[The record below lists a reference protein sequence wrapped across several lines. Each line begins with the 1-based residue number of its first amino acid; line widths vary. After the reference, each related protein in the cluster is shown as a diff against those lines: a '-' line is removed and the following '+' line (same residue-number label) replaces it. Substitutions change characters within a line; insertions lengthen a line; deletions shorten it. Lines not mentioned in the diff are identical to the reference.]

1 MASAKNKNNNND
13 IVFLPLGGVGEIG
26 MNLGLYGYGPE
37 DDRTWLIVD
46 CGVSFAGPE
55 LPGIDVVVP
64 DIKFL
69 EDEVDNIAGMVITH
83 AHEDHYGGI
92 LHLWP
97 FLKVPVY
104 ATAFTAGLL
113 AAKTESEP
121 GAEEVPVTVVKQGER
136 HKIGPFDVEFV
147 AMAHSIPEPCA
158 LAIRTPAGMV
168 LHTGDWKIDRTPGVG
183 LPIDLDR
190 LAELGREGV
199 MALVCD
205 STNAIRDGV
214 SPSEADVAVELRK
227 VMAKASK
234 RIAVTTFASNVA
246 RIRAIAEAAAANDR
260 DMVIVGRSMHRVIE
274 VAGELGY
281 LDGLKPFHDEEAYG
295 YLPRE
300 KTVLLCTGSQGEARA
315 ALARIAAGDHRNIA
329 LSKGDM
335 VIFSSRT
342 IPGNEKAVGEV
353 LNNLADKDVDIVTDR
368 DALVHVSGHPRR
380 GELEQLYKLLQ
391 PKVVLPVHGEPL
403 HLAAQAAFAKGL
415 GVPEVVRGKN
425 GDIIRLSAGRAG
437 IIDEAPSGIL
447 VKDGDILDDP
457 EVTGVKERRKLSF
470 AGAAVIALVVNRA
483 GELLDDPNVVLL
495 GLPDT
500 DDEGDPMEDIVIKA
514 VRGAVTSIPKSRRK
528 DKDLVAEAAR
538 RAARSEIQNVWGKK
552 TLCKVMV
559 TQL

>member
-1 MASAKNKNNNND
+1 MASAKDKEND

-26 MNLGLYGYGPE
+26 MNLGLYGFGPE
-37 DDRTWLIVD
+37 GNRKWLIVD

-55 LPGIDVVVP
+55 LPGIDLVMP

-69 EDEVDNIAGMVITH
+69 EDEVNNIAGMVITH
-83 AHEDHYGGI
+83 AHEDHYGAI

-121 GAEEVPVTVVKQGER
+121 GAEEVPVTVVRQGER
-136 HKIGPFDVEFV
+136 HTIGPFDVEFV

-158 LAIRTPAGMV
+158 LAIRTPAGLV
-168 LHTGDWKIDRTPGVG
+168 LHTGDWKIDLSPGIG
-183 LPIDLDR
+183 QPIDLDR

-205 STNAIRDGV
+205 STNAVRDGV
-214 SPSEADVAVELRK
+214 SPSEADVAAELTK
-227 VMAKASK
+227 VIGRAKH
-234 RIAVTTFASNVA
+234 RVAVTTFASNVA
-246 RIRAIAEAAAANDR
+246 RIRAIARAAAANER
-260 DMVIVGRSMHRVIE
+260 DVVVVGRSMHRAIE
-274 VAGELGY
+274 VANELEY
-281 LDGLKPFHDEEAYG
+281 MDDLPAFHDEEAYG
-295 YLPRE
+295 YLPRD
-300 KTVLLCTGSQGEARA
+300 KVVLLCTGSQGENRA

-329 LSKGDM
+329 LAQGDM

-342 IPGNEKAVGEV
+342 IPGNEKEVGAV
-353 LNNLADKDVDIVTDR
+353 LNNLADKDVKIVTDK

-380 GELEQLYKLLQ
+380 GELEQLYKLVQ

-403 HLAAQAAFAKGL
+403 HLAAHAAFAKEQ
-415 GVPEVVRGKN
+415 GVPEVIRGKN
-425 GDIIRLSAGRAG
+425 GDVIRLVAGRAA
-437 IIDEAPSGIL
+437 IIDEAPFGIL
-447 VKDGDILDDP
+447 VKDGRILDDP

-470 AGAAVIALVVNRA
+470 AGAAIITLVVNRS
-483 GELLDDPNVVLL
+483 GELLDEPNAVLL

-500 DDEGDPMEDIVIKA
+500 DDDGEPMEDIVRKA
-514 VRGAVTSIPKSRRK
+514 VIGAVTSIPKARRK
-528 DKDLVAEAAR
+528 DKDLIAEAAR
-538 RAARSEIQNVWGKK
+538 RAARSEILDVWGKK
-552 TLCKVMV
+552 TLCKVVV

>member
-1 MASAKNKNNNND
+1 MASATENKND

-37 DDRTWLIVD
+37 ENRTWLIVD

-55 LPGIDVVVP
+55 LPGIDVIVP

-158 LAIRTPAGMV
+158 LAIRTPAGLV
-168 LHTGDWKIDRTPGVG
+168 LHTGDWKIDPTPGVG
-183 LPIDLDR
+183 LPIDMDR

-205 STNAIRDGV
+205 STNAVRDGV
-214 SPSEADVAVELRK
+214 SPSEADVAKELKK
-227 VMAKASK
+227 VMGAASH

-260 DMVIVGRSMHRVIE
+260 DVVVVGRSMHRVID

-281 LDGLKPFHDEEAYG
+281 LEGLKPFHDEEAFG

-300 KTVLLCTGSQGEARA
+300 KAVLLCTGSQGESRA
-315 ALARIAAGDHRNIA
+315 ALARIASGDHRHIA
-329 LSKGDM
+329 LTKRDM

-353 LNNLADKDVDIVTDR
+353 MNNLADNDVTIITDR

-380 GELEQLYKLLQ
+380 GELEQLYKLIK

-403 HLAAQAAFAKGL
+403 HLAAHAAFAKEQ

-425 GDIIRLSAGRAG
+425 GDIICLTAGKSG
-437 IIDEAPSGIL
+437 VVDEAPSGIL
-447 VKDGDILDDP
+447 VKDGAILDDP
-457 EVTGVKERRKLSF
+457 EVTGVKERRKLSY
-470 AGAAVIALVVNRA
+470 AGAAVVALVVNRS
-483 GELLDDPNVVLL
+483 GDLLSDPDITLL

-500 DDEGDPMEDIVIKA
+500 DDDGEPMEDIVIKA
-514 VRGAVTSIPKSRRK
+514 VVGAVTSIPKGRRK

-538 RAARSEIQNVWGKK
+538 RAARSEILDVWGKK

-559 TQL
+559 TQI

>member
-1 MASAKNKNNNND
+1 MASANKNKNE

-37 DDRTWLIVD
+37 ENRTWLIVD
-46 CGVSFAGPE
+46 CGVSFAGPD
-55 LPGIDVVVP
+55 LPGIDVILP

-113 AAKTESEP
+113 AAKAESEP
-121 GAEEVPVTVVKQGER
+121 GAEEVPVTIVKQGER
-136 HKIGPFDVEFV
+136 HEIGPFDVEFV

-158 LAIRTPAGMV
+158 LAIRTPAGLV
-168 LHTGDWKIDRTPGVG
+168 LHTGDWKIDPTPGVG

-190 LAELGREGV
+190 LAEIGREGV

-205 STNAIRDGV
+205 STNAVRDGI
-214 SPSEADVAVELRK
+214 SPSERDVAAELKK
-227 VMAKASK
+227 VIAGAKQ
-234 RIAVTTFASNVA
+234 RVAVTTFASNVA
-246 RIRAIAEAAAANDR
+246 RIRAVAEAAAANGR
-260 DMVIVGRSMHRVIE
+260 DVVIVGRSMHRVIA
-274 VAGELGY
+274 VASELGY
-281 LDGLKPFHDEEAYG
+281 MDDLPQFHDEEAFG
-295 YLPRE
+295 YLPRN
-300 KTVLLCTGSQGEARA
+300 KTVLLCTGSQGESRA
-315 ALARIAAGDHRNIA
+315 ALARIAAGDHRNVA
-329 LSKGDM
+329 LSRDDT

-342 IPGNEKAVGEV
+342 IPGNEKAVAEV
-353 LNNLADKDVDIVTDR
+353 LNNLADNDIKIVTDK

-380 GELEQLYKLLQ
+380 GELEQLYKVLN

-403 HLAAQAAFAKGL
+403 HLAAHAAFAKEQ

-425 GDIIRLSAGRAG
+425 GDIIRLNEGRAAV
-437 IIDEAPSGIL
+437 IDEAPSGIL
-447 VKDGDILDDP
+447 VKDGRVLDDP

-470 AGAAVIALVVNRA
+470 AGAAIVSLVVNRA
-483 GELLDDPNVVLL
+483 GDLLSDPDVALL

-500 DDEGDPMEDIVIKA
+500 DDDGEPMEDIVIKA
-514 VRGAVTSIPKSRRK
+514 IVGAVTSIPKARRK
-528 DKDLVAEAAR
+528 DKDLVGEAAR
-538 RAARSEIQNVWGKK
+538 RAARSEILEVWGKK

>member
-1 MASAKNKNNNND
+1 MASANKNKNE

-37 DDRTWLIVD
+37 HDRTWLIVD
-46 CGVSFAGPE
+46 CGVSFAGPD
-55 LPGIDVVVP
+55 LPGIDVVLP

-113 AAKTESEP
+113 AAKAESEP
-121 GAEEVPVTVVKQGER
+121 GAEEVPVTIVKQGER
-136 HKIGPFDVEFV
+136 HEIGPFDVEFV

-158 LAIRTPAGMV
+158 LAIRTPAGLV
-168 LHTGDWKIDRTPGVG
+168 LHTGDWKIDPTPGVG

-190 LAELGREGV
+190 LAEIGREGV

-205 STNAIRDGV
+205 STNAVRDGI
-214 SPSEADVAVELRK
+214 SPSERDVAAELKK
-227 VMAKASK
+227 VIAGAKQ
-234 RIAVTTFASNVA
+234 RVAVTTFASNVA
-246 RIRAIAEAAAANDR
+246 RIRAVAEAAAANGR
-260 DMVIVGRSMHRVIE
+260 DVVIVGRSMHRVIA
-274 VAGELGY
+274 VASELGY
-281 LDGLKPFHDEEAYG
+281 MDGLPQFHDEEAFG
-295 YLPRE
+295 YLPRN
-300 KTVLLCTGSQGEARA
+300 KTVLLCTGSQGESRA
-315 ALARIAAGDHRNIA
+315 ALARIAAGDHRNVA
-329 LSKGDM
+329 LSRDDT

-342 IPGNEKAVGEV
+342 IPGNEKAVAEV
-353 LNNLADKDVDIVTDR
+353 LNNLADNDINIVTDK

-380 GELEQLYKLLQ
+380 GELEQLYKVLN

-403 HLAAQAAFAKGL
+403 HLAAHAAFAKEQ

-425 GDIIRLSAGRAG
+425 GDIIRLNEGRAAV
-437 IIDEAPSGIL
+437 IDEAPSGIL
-447 VKDGDILDDP
+447 VKDGSVLDDP

-470 AGAAVIALVVNRA
+470 AGAAIVALVVNRA
-483 GELLDDPNVVLL
+483 GDLLSDPDVALM

-500 DDEGDPMEDIVIKA
+500 DDDGEPMEDIVIKA
-514 VRGAVTSIPKSRRK
+514 VIGAVTSIPKARRK
-528 DKDLVAEAAR
+528 DKDLVGEAAR
-538 RAARSEIQNVWGKK
+538 RAARSEILDVWGKK

>member
-1 MASAKNKNNNND
+1 MASANKNKNE

-37 DDRTWLIVD
+37 HDRTWLIVD
-46 CGVSFAGPE
+46 CGVSFAGPD
-55 LPGIDVVVP
+55 LPGIDVILP

-113 AAKTESEP
+113 AAKAESEP
-121 GAEEVPVTVVKQGER
+121 GAEEVPVTIVKQGER
-136 HKIGPFDVEFV
+136 HEIGPFDVEFV

-158 LAIRTPAGMV
+158 LAIRTPAGLV
-168 LHTGDWKIDRTPGVG
+168 LHTGDWKIDPTPGVG

-190 LAELGREGV
+190 LAEIGREGV

-205 STNAIRDGV
+205 STNAVRDGI
-214 SPSEADVAVELRK
+214 SPSERDVAAELKK
-227 VMAKASK
+227 VIAGAKQ
-234 RIAVTTFASNVA
+234 RVAVTTFASNVA
-246 RIRAIAEAAAANDR
+246 RIRAVAEAAAANGR
-260 DMVIVGRSMHRVIE
+260 DVVIVGRSMHRVIA
-274 VAGELGY
+274 VASELGY
-281 LDGLKPFHDEEAYG
+281 MDGLPQFHDEEAFG
-295 YLPRE
+295 YLPRN
-300 KTVLLCTGSQGEARA
+300 KTVLLCTGSQGESRA
-315 ALARIAAGDHRNIA
+315 ALARIAAGDHRNVA
-329 LSKGDM
+329 LSRDDT

-342 IPGNEKAVGEV
+342 IPGNEKAVAEV
-353 LNNLADKDVDIVTDR
+353 LNNLADNDINIVTDK

-380 GELEQLYKLLQ
+380 GELEQLYKVLN

-403 HLAAQAAFAKGL
+403 HLAAHAAFAKEQ

-425 GDIIRLSAGRAG
+425 GDIIRLNAGRAAV
-437 IIDEAPSGIL
+437 IDEAPSGIL
-447 VKDGDILDDP
+447 VKDGSVLDDP

-470 AGAAVIALVVNRA
+470 AGAAIVALVVNRA
-483 GELLDDPNVVLL
+483 GDLLSDPDVALM

-500 DDEGDPMEDIVIKA
+500 DDDGEPMEDIVIKA
-514 VRGAVTSIPKSRRK
+514 VIGAVTSIPKARRK
-528 DKDLVAEAAR
+528 DKDLVGEAAR
-538 RAARSEIQNVWGKK
+538 RAARSEILDVWGKK

>member
-1 MASAKNKNNNND
+1 MASAKKNNNNND

-113 AAKTESEP
+113 AANTESEP

-214 SPSEADVAVELRK
+214 SPSEADVAVELKK

-353 LNNLADKDVDIVTDR
+353 LNNLADKDVDIITDR

-380 GELEQLYKLLQ
+380 GELEQLFKLVQ

-403 HLAAQAAFAKGL
+403 HLAAHAAFAKDL

-470 AGAAVIALVVNRA
+470 AGAAVIALVVNRS

-514 VRGAVTSIPKSRRK
+514 VRGAVTSIPKNRRK

-538 RAARSEIQNVWGKK
+538 RAARSEILNVWGKK